1 EPYWKQAQTM
11 SYFQNSNIHR
21 KLSPVITTGL
31 PSTSR
36 LSKSLP
42 PDWGVTDWRAQ
53 SKLKFEVS
61 PSPTKRSGATIS
73 GNVDGAV
80 ELEDGKVEFA
90 ILAFIITNWAE
101 PILLITDRVQLSL
114 SPLVTVE
121 LVAGAVYPRSPVR
134 E

>member
-1 EPYWKQAQTM
+1 M
-11 SYFQNSNIHR
+11 
-21 KLSPVITTGL
+21 
-31 PSTSR
+31 
-36 LSKSLP
+36 SKSLP

-53 SKLKFEVS
+53 SKLIFEVS

-101 PILLITDRVQLSL
+101 PILLIKDRVQLSL